1 MNNRQVQKRR
11 FFLLGS
17 AIALGLGISGTSV
30 HAQSFPE
37 RPIQMVVGF
46 PPGGGT
52 DIVARIFAD
61 PLSKD
66 LKQPVIVE
74 NKAGAGGAIA
84 TEGVARA
91 NPDGYTIFMG
101 TMGNLSV
108 NQHLYPMKI
117 DPAKDLTPIGQA
129 VAVHFVMVAHPS
141 FPASSVKD
149 VVEYAKANPG
159 KVNYSS
165 SGIGGAPH
173 LAGELFNA
181 QTGAQLTHIPYKG
194 SGPSLNDLIGG
205 QVQVTFDSLVQALPY
220 IQSGKL
226 KAIAVLGSKRSS
238 LLPDVPT
245 MQEAGLANYDFT
257 NWFGIVAPAGTPQA
271 NIKILNDA
279 VVKVQNQPDV
289 RNKLEKM
296 GADVV
301 VTTPKEF
308 GDFVQAESA
317 KWARVIKE
325 ANIKAQ

>member
-205 QVQVTFDSLVQALPY
+205 QVQVTFDSLVQALPH
-220 IQSGKL
+220 I
-226 KAIAVLGSKRSS
+226 
-238 LLPDVPT
+238 
-245 MQEAGLANYDFT
+245 
-257 NWFGIVAPAGTPQA
+257 
-271 NIKILNDA
+271 
-279 VVKVQNQPDV
+279 
-289 RNKLEKM
+289 
-296 GADVV
+296 
-301 VTTPKEF
+301 
-308 GDFVQAESA
+308 
-317 KWARVIKE
+317 
-325 ANIKAQ
+325 